1 MINKFTEKGIV
12 QKIIVVLIFL
22 VVFNFVYPYV
32 PAYGADALESVGGVL
47 LEPLINLITSLGEGI
62 IWVIQS
68 MLLGLPA
75 SNIHIQ
81 KEGATAFWAGLA
93 AGAATIVGLILAPVT
108 LGASAVLVAGAIVG
122 VSVGVITSKM
132 LPDDWYFP
140 VYKIS
145 PQEIF
150 ADQVPALH
158 INFINPKTYDEE
170 DQVKSSDSN
179 KLEYTKKEDH
189 SAPVFNSA
197 KVLAPQISKWYTAIR
212 NMVLVGLMVVLL
224 YIGIRIV
231 LSSTAGEKAKYK
243 EHIKDWLV
251 AVILVVFM
259 HYIMAFA
266 LTITEYLTS
275 MLNSNNEMIKF
286 QIQDK
291 DAMKQIFGDEDYS
304 QYKEGDNYNLYVN
317 LMGYARLKQQLN
329 ALDSKGN
336 VIVNWD
342 YIGYAIIYMA
352 LVIYTV
358 MFLVIYLKRVIYMA
372 FLTMIAP
379 LVALTYPIDKISDGK
394 AQAFDM
400 WLKEYSYNLLLQ
412 PFHLLLY
419 TMLIGSVMDLAAN
432 NMLYALVALGFLIPA
447 EQLLRKFFG
456 FEKSAI
462 AGNIVG
468 GMVGGSL
475 AMNALHKLGRIGPPP
490 PPKGIG
496 KGQEKDDNKINFADR
511 EADTK
516 QSNDDLYSD
525 AFGGATGN
533 NNVAEASSNGSG
545 EDGTTVRFNGQQ
557 PTAEESLPS
566 GYAQGENE
574 TVRFN
579 DQQPD
584 SEESLPSGY
593 TQRESGL
600 YVPYNE
606 PIEIESGN
614 EQDKFDADSN
624 YEFKTPRLV
633 TWASNKVENGKD
645 GIEDRLN
652 NTRGRIS
659 DWAAK
664 TPKTRLGR
672 NAKRFVIRGAKGTGA
687 IAQTAAH
694 YTGKALTSVGRK
706 VPRMVAKATVA
717 TAMGTVG
724 VAAGLASGNLNNA
737 FTYGAAAAKIG
748 SNLGDTATTATE
760 NLTKSAMQ
768 SSENV
773 RQTYME
779 NRYSKDELKQK
790 KNEELD
796 RAWRKDKDTINKYK
810 EKFGSDR
817 EENGNRAWE
826 NAMDNAL
833 EYRRKGITDDKAIM
847 AAMKLDGLAD
857 SSKTSKERMALAKA
871 ASTVKSDKEVKAY
884 GERLSELGISD
895 DKIKQV
901 KSNIRKMNKM

>member
-75 SNIHIQ
+75 SNIHIT
-81 KEGATAFWAGLA
+81 KEGLTAVWVGLA
-93 AGAATIVGLILAPVT
+93 AGAAVVVGLILSPLT
-108 LGASAVLVAGAIVG
+108 LGASAVVAAGVVSAVG
-122 VSVGVITSKM
+122 VGLITSKM
-132 LPDDWYFP
+132 LPDDWFFP

-170 DQVKSSDSN
+170 DEVTTSSSD
-179 KLEYTKKEDH
+179 KLEYTKKDEH

-197 KVLAPQISKWYTAIR
+197 KVLAPQIAKWYTAIR

-286 QIQDK
+286 QIQDEE
-291 DAMKQIFGDEDYS
+291 AMKQIFGDEDYS
-304 QYKEGDNYNLYVN
+304 QYKEGDSYNLYVN

-329 ALDSKGN
+329 TLDANGN
-336 VIVNWD
+336 VVVNWD
-342 YIGYAIIYMA
+342 YIGYAIIYMT

-358 MFLVIYLKRVIYMA
+358 MFLIIYLKRVIYMA

-394 AQAFDM
+394 AQAFDA

-447 EQLLRKFFG
+447 EKLLRKFFG

-475 AMNALHKLGRIGPPP
+475 AMNALNKLGKIGPPL
-490 PPKGIG
+490 PPKGSG
-496 KGQEKDDNKINFADR
+496 KGQEQQENKINFADR
-511 EADTK
+511 GADTK
-516 QSNDDLYSD
+516 QSNDELYAD
-525 AFGGATGN
+525 AFGGAAGDDSTVK
-533 NNVAEASSNGSG
+533 VADNDGSAELNSDG
-545 EDGTTVRFNGQQ
+545 REEIPRVQGQAQIPGLEDTQ
-557 PTAEESLPS
+557 ALEESLP
-566 GYAQGENE
+566 
-574 TVRFN
+574 V
-579 DQQPD
+579 
-584 SEESLPSGY
+584 
-593 TQRESGL
+593 
-600 YVPYNE
+600 
-606 PIEIESGN
+606 
-614 EQDKFDADSN
+614 EQEKFDADSN
-624 YEFKTPRLV
+624 YEFNTPRLV
-633 TWASNKVENGKD
+633 NVAKDKIDNLKNGAED
-645 GIEDRLN
+645 GIN
-652 NTRGRIS
+652 GVKGRIS
-659 DWAAK
+659 NWAAK
-664 TPKTRLGR
+664 TPKTRKGR
-672 NAKRFVIRGAKGTGA
+672 NAKRLLIRGAKGAGA
-687 IAQTAAH
+687 LAGTAAH
-694 YTGKALTSVGRK
+694 YTGKALTDMGRK
-706 VPRMVAKATVA
+706 APRMVAKAATA

-748 SNLGDTATTATE
+748 SNVGDTATTVISNAG
-760 NLTKSAMQ
+760 KSAVDGLENQIMQ
-768 SSENV
+768 
-773 RQTYME
+773 R
-779 NRYSKDELKQK
+779 RYSSDQLEAKQ
-790 KNEELD
+790 NEQLD
-796 RAWRKDKDTINKYK
+796 KAWRNDEETIEMYK
-810 EKFGSDR
+810 EKFGTDK
-817 EENGNRAWE
+817 EDNGKRAWE
-826 NAMDNAL
+826 NAMDNAK
-833 EYRRKGITDDKAIM
+833 EYRKMGITDDKAIM
-847 AAMKLDGLAD
+847 AAMKLDGLSD
-857 SSKTSKERMALAKA
+857 DNKTSKERMALAKA

-895 DKIKQV
+895 DKVKQIK
-901 KSNIRKMNKM
+901 KNIRKMNKM

>member
-75 SNIHIQ
+75 SNIHIT
-81 KEGATAFWAGLA
+81 KEGLTAVWAGLA
-93 AGAATIVGLILAPVT
+93 AGAAVVVGLILSPLT
-108 LGASAVLVAGAIVG
+108 LGASAVVAAGVVSAVG
-122 VSVGVITSKM
+122 VGLITSKM
-132 LPDDWYFP
+132 LPDDWFFP

-150 ADQVPALH
+150 ADQIPALH

-170 DQVKSSDSN
+170 DEVTTSSSD
-179 KLEYTKKEDH
+179 KLEYTKKYEH

-197 KVLAPQISKWYTAIR
+197 KVLAPQIAKWYTAIR

-286 QIQDK
+286 QIQDE

-304 QYKEGDNYNLYVN
+304 QYKEGDSYNLYVN

-329 ALDSKGN
+329 TLDANGN
-336 VIVNWD
+336 VVVNWD
-342 YIGYAIIYMA
+342 YIGYAIIYMT

-358 MFLVIYLKRVIYMA
+358 LFLVIYLKRVIYMA

-394 AQAFDM
+394 AQAFDA
-400 WLKEYSYNLLLQ
+400 WLKEYAYNLLLQ

-447 EQLLRKFFG
+447 EKLLRKFFG
-456 FEKSAI
+456 FNKSEV

-475 AMNALHKLGRIGPPP
+475 AMNALNKLGKIGPPP
-490 PPKGIG
+490 PPKGLG
-496 KGQEKDDNKINFADR
+496 KGQEQQESKINFADR
-511 EADTK
+511 GADTK
-516 QSNDDLYSD
+516 QSNDELYAD
-525 AFGGATGN
+525 AFGGAAGDDSTVKVADNDGSAELNSDGREEIPRVQGQAQIPGLEDTQSLDGSIPDENKQNGAGETN
-533 NNVAEASSNGSG
+533 NEPRLANQNSSN
-545 EDGTTVRFNGQQ
+545 EEVALKNN
-557 PTAEESLPS
+557 AE
-566 GYAQGENE
+566 
-574 TVRFN
+574 
-579 DQQPD
+579 
-584 SEESLPSGY
+584 
-593 TQRESGL
+593 RE
-600 YVPYNE
+600 
-606 PIEIESGN
+606 
-614 EQDKFDADSN
+614 
-624 YEFKTPRLV
+624 
-633 TWASNKVENGKD
+633 
-645 GIEDRLN
+645 N
-652 NTRGRIS
+652 NTIKLKKPTRWQRFKNSTGGKRTI
-659 DWAAK
+659 AGMK
-664 TPKTRLGR
+664 TAGHYLG
-672 NAKRFVIRGAKGTGA
+672 NIGEKM
-687 IAQTAAH
+687 
-694 YTGKALTSVGRK
+694 
-706 VPRMVAKATVA
+706 PRMVAKAATA

-724 VAAGLASGNLNNA
+724 VAAGLASGDLSKA
-737 FTYGAAAAKIG
+737 VTYGAAAAKIG
-748 SNLGDTATTATE
+748 SNLGDTATTAAE
-760 NLTKSAMQ
+760 NLTKSAM
-768 SSENV
+768 EAPGNI
-773 RQTYME
+773 RQRYME
-779 NRYSKDELKQK
+779 NRYDKDELEQKQ
-790 KNEELD
+790 NELLD
-796 RAWRKDKDTINKYK
+796 KTWRQDKETIEMYK
-810 EKFGSDR
+810 EKFGTDR
-817 EENGNRAWE
+817 EDNGKRAWE
-826 NAMDNAL
+826 NAMDNAK
-833 EYRRKGITDDKAIM
+833 EYRKMGITDDKAIM
-847 AAMKLDGLAD
+847 AAMKLDGLSD
-857 SSKTSKERMALAKA
+857 DNKTSKERMALAKA

-895 DKIKQV
+895 DKVKQV
-901 KSNIRKMNKM
+901 KKNIRKMNKM

>member
-75 SNIHIQ
+75 SNIHIT
-81 KEGATAFWAGLA
+81 KEGLTAVWVGLA
-93 AGAATIVGLILAPVT
+93 AGAAVVVGLILSPFT
-108 LGASAVLVAGAIVG
+108 LGASAVAAAGVAATVG
-122 VSVGVITSKM
+122 VGLITSKM
-132 LPDDWYFP
+132 LPDDWFFP

-150 ADQVPALH
+150 ADQIPALH

-170 DQVKSSDSN
+170 DEVTTSSSD
-179 KLEYTKKEDH
+179 KLEYTKKDEH

-197 KVLAPQISKWYTAIR
+197 KVLAPQIAKWYTAIR

-286 QIQDK
+286 QIQDE

-304 QYKEGDNYNLYVN
+304 QYKEGDSYNLYVN

-329 ALDSKGN
+329 TLDANGN
-336 VIVNWD
+336 VVVNWD
-342 YIGYAIIYMA
+342 YIGYAIIYMT

-358 MFLVIYLKRVIYMA
+358 MFLIIYLKRVIYMA

-394 AQAFDM
+394 AQAFDA
-400 WLKEYSYNLLLQ
+400 WLKEYAYNLLLQ

-447 EQLLRKFFG
+447 EKLLRKFFG

-475 AMNALHKLGRIGPPP
+475 AMNALNKLGKIGPPP
-490 PPKGIG
+490 PPKGPG
-496 KGQEKDDNKINFADR
+496 KGQEQQEKKINFADR
-511 EADTK
+511 GADTN
-516 QSNDDLYSD
+516 QSADELYAD
-525 AFGGATGN
+525 AFGGSAEDDSTVNLADNKASAELN
-533 NNVAEASSNGSG
+533 NNGREEIPRMQGQAQIPGLEDTQPLDGSIPDENNQNGAGETNNEPRLANQNSSN
-545 EDGTTVRFNGQQ
+545 EEVALKNN
-557 PTAEESLPS
+557 AE
-566 GYAQGENE
+566 
-574 TVRFN
+574 
-579 DQQPD
+579 
-584 SEESLPSGY
+584 
-593 TQRESGL
+593 RE
-600 YVPYNE
+600 
-606 PIEIESGN
+606 
-614 EQDKFDADSN
+614 
-624 YEFKTPRLV
+624 
-633 TWASNKVENGKD
+633 
-645 GIEDRLN
+645 N
-652 NTRGRIS
+652 NTIKLKKPTRWQRFKNSTGGKRTI
-659 DWAAK
+659 AGMK
-664 TPKTRLGR
+664 TAG
-672 NAKRFVIRGAKGTGA
+672 
-687 IAQTAAH
+687 H
-694 YTGKALTSVGRK
+694 YVGNVGKK
-706 VPRMVAKATVA
+706 MPRMVAKAAMA
-717 TAMGTVG
+717 TAVGTVG
-724 VAAGLASGNLNNA
+724 VAAGLASGDLSKA
-737 FTYGAAAAKIG
+737 VTYGAAAAKIG
-748 SNLGDTATTATE
+748 SNLGDTATTAAE
-760 NLTKSAMQ
+760 NLAKSAMQ
-768 SSENV
+768 GPNNI
-773 RQTYME
+773 RQRYME
-779 NRYSKDELKQK
+779 NRYDKDELERK
-790 KNEELD
+790 KNELSD
-796 RAWRKDKDTINKYK
+796 NAWRNDKETIGMYK
-810 EKFGSDR
+810 EKFGTKTED
-817 EENGNRAWE
+817 NGKRAWE
-826 NAMDNAL
+826 NAMDNAK
-833 EYRRKGITDDKAIM
+833 EYRKMGITDDKAIM
-847 AAMKLDGLAD
+847 AAMKLDGLSD
-857 SSKTSKERMALAKA
+857 DNKTSKERIALAKA
-871 ASTVKSDKEVKAY
+871 ASTVKSNKEVKAY

-895 DKIKQV
+895 DKVKQV
-901 KSNIRKMNKM
+901 TRNIRKMNKM

>member
-68 MLLGLPA
+68 MLLGLPV
-75 SNIHIQ
+75 SNIHIT
-81 KEGATAFWAGLA
+81 KEGFTAVLAGLA
-93 AGAATIVGLILAPVT
+93 VGSAVILGLVLSPFTFGLSDLAVAGVVSAVGVGL
-108 LGASAVLVAGAIVG
+108 
-122 VSVGVITSKM
+122 ITSKM
-132 LPDDWYFP
+132 LPDDWFFP

-150 ADQVPALH
+150 ADQIPALH

-170 DQVKSSDSN
+170 DEVTTSSSD
-179 KLEYTKKEDH
+179 KLEYTKKYEH

-197 KVLAPQISKWYTAIR
+197 KVLAPQIAKWYTAIR

-286 QIQDK
+286 QIQDE

-304 QYKEGDNYNLYVN
+304 QYKEGDSYNLYVN

-329 ALDSKGN
+329 TLDANGN
-336 VIVNWD
+336 VVVNWD
-342 YIGYAIIYMA
+342 YIGYAIIYMT

-358 MFLVIYLKRVIYMA
+358 LFLVIYLKRVIYMA

-394 AQAFDM
+394 AQAFDA
-400 WLKEYSYNLLLQ
+400 WLKEYAYNLLLQ

-447 EQLLRKFFG
+447 EKLLRKFFG
-456 FEKSAI
+456 FNKSEV

-475 AMNALHKLGRIGPPP
+475 AMNALNKLGKIGPPP
-490 PPKGIG
+490 PPKGLG
-496 KGQEKDDNKINFADR
+496 KGQEQQESKINFADR
-511 EADTK
+511 GADTK
-516 QSNDDLYSD
+516 QSNDELYAD
-525 AFGGATGN
+525 AFGGAAGDDSTVKVADNDGSAELNSDGREEIPRVQGQAQIPGLEDTQSLDGSIPDENKQNGAGETN
-533 NNVAEASSNGSG
+533 NEPRLANQNSSN
-545 EDGTTVRFNGQQ
+545 EEVALKNN
-557 PTAEESLPS
+557 AE
-566 GYAQGENE
+566 
-574 TVRFN
+574 
-579 DQQPD
+579 
-584 SEESLPSGY
+584 
-593 TQRESGL
+593 RE
-600 YVPYNE
+600 
-606 PIEIESGN
+606 
-614 EQDKFDADSN
+614 
-624 YEFKTPRLV
+624 
-633 TWASNKVENGKD
+633 
-645 GIEDRLN
+645 N
-652 NTRGRIS
+652 NTIKLKKPTRWQRFKNSTGGKRTI
-659 DWAAK
+659 AGMK
-664 TPKTRLGR
+664 TAGHYLG
-672 NAKRFVIRGAKGTGA
+672 NIGEKM
-687 IAQTAAH
+687 
-694 YTGKALTSVGRK
+694 
-706 VPRMVAKATVA
+706 PRMVAKAATA

-724 VAAGLASGNLNNA
+724 VAAGLASGDLSKA
-737 FTYGAAAAKIG
+737 VTYGAAAAKIG
-748 SNLGDTATTATE
+748 SNLGDTATTAAE
-760 NLTKSAMQ
+760 NLTKSAM
-768 SSENV
+768 EAPGNI
-773 RQTYME
+773 RQRYME
-779 NRYSKDELKQK
+779 NRYDKDELEQKQ
-790 KNEELD
+790 NELLD
-796 RAWRKDKDTINKYK
+796 KTWRQDKETIEMYK
-810 EKFGSDR
+810 EKFGTDK
-817 EENGNRAWE
+817 EENGKRAWE
-826 NAMDNAL
+826 NAMDNAK
-833 EYRRKGITDDKAIM
+833 EYRKMGITDDKAIM
-847 AAMKLDGLAD
+847 AAMKLDGLSD
-857 SSKTSKERMALAKA
+857 DNKTSKERMALAKA

-895 DKIKQV
+895 DKVKQV
-901 KSNIRKMNKM
+901 KKNIRKMNKM

>member
-75 SNIHIQ
+75 SNIHIT
-81 KEGATAFWAGLA
+81 KEGLTAVWVGLA
-93 AGAATIVGLILAPVT
+93 AGAAVVVGLILSPLT
-108 LGASAVLVAGAIVG
+108 LGASAVVAAGVVSAVG
-122 VSVGVITSKM
+122 VGLITSKM
-132 LPDDWYFP
+132 LPDDWFFP

-170 DQVKSSDSN
+170 DEVTTSSSD
-179 KLEYTKKEDH
+179 KLEYTKKDEH

-197 KVLAPQISKWYTAIR
+197 KVLAPQIAKWYTAIR

-286 QIQDK
+286 QIQDEE
-291 DAMKQIFGDEDYS
+291 AMKQIFGDEDYS
-304 QYKEGDNYNLYVN
+304 QYKEGDSYNLYVN

-329 ALDSKGN
+329 TLDANGN
-336 VIVNWD
+336 VVVNWD
-342 YIGYAIIYMA
+342 YIGYAIIYMT

-358 MFLVIYLKRVIYMA
+358 MFLIIYLKRVIYMA

-394 AQAFDM
+394 AQAFDA

-447 EQLLRKFFG
+447 EKLLRKFFG

-475 AMNALHKLGRIGPPP
+475 AMNALNKLGKIGPPP
-490 PPKGIG
+490 PPKGPG
-496 KGQEKDDNKINFADR
+496 KGQEQQEKKINFADR
-511 EADTK
+511 GADTK
-516 QSNDDLYSD
+516 QSNDELYAD
-525 AFGGATGN
+525 AFGGAAGDDSTVK
-533 NNVAEASSNGSG
+533 VADNNGSAELNSDG
-545 EDGTTVRFNGQQ
+545 REEIPRVQGQAQIPGLEDTQ
-557 PTAEESLPS
+557 ALEESLP
-566 GYAQGENE
+566 
-574 TVRFN
+574 V
-579 DQQPD
+579 
-584 SEESLPSGY
+584 
-593 TQRESGL
+593 
-600 YVPYNE
+600 
-606 PIEIESGN
+606 
-614 EQDKFDADSN
+614 EQEKFDADSN
-624 YEFKTPRLV
+624 YEFNTPRLV
-633 TWASNKVENGKD
+633 NVAKDKIDNLKNGAED
-645 GIEDRLN
+645 GIN
-652 NTRGRIS
+652 GVKGRIS
-659 DWAAK
+659 NWAAK
-664 TPKTRLGR
+664 TPKTRKGR
-672 NAKRFVIRGAKGTGA
+672 NAKRLLIRGAKGAGA
-687 IAQTAAH
+687 LAGTAAH
-694 YTGKALTSVGRK
+694 YTGKALTDMGRK
-706 VPRMVAKATVA
+706 APRMVAKAATA

-748 SNLGDTATTATE
+748 SNVGDTATTVISNAG
-760 NLTKSAMQ
+760 KSAVDGLENQIMQ
-768 SSENV
+768 
-773 RQTYME
+773 R
-779 NRYSKDELKQK
+779 RYSSDQLEAKQ
-790 KNEELD
+790 NEQLD
-796 RAWRKDKDTINKYK
+796 KAWRNDEETIEMYK
-810 EKFGSDR
+810 EKFGTDK
-817 EENGNRAWE
+817 EDNGKRAWE
-826 NAMDNAL
+826 NAMDNAK
-833 EYRRKGITDDKAIM
+833 EYRKMGITDDKAIM
-847 AAMKLDGLAD
+847 AAMKLDGLSD
-857 SSKTSKERMALAKA
+857 DNKTSKERMALAKA

-895 DKIKQV
+895 DKVKQIK
-901 KSNIRKMNKM
+901 KNIRKMNKM

>member
-47 LEPLINLITSLGEGI
+47 LEPLINLITTLGEGV

-75 SNIHIQ
+75 SNIHIT
-81 KEGATAFWAGLA
+81 KDGLTAVWAGLA
-93 AGAATIVGLILAPVT
+93 AGAAVVVGLILSPLT
-108 LGASAVLVAGAIVG
+108 LGASAVVAAGVVSAVG
-122 VSVGVITSKM
+122 VGLITSKM
-132 LPDDWYFP
+132 LPDDWFFP

-170 DQVKSSDSN
+170 DEVTTSSSD
-179 KLEYTKKEDH
+179 KLEYTKKDEH

-197 KVLAPQISKWYTAIR
+197 KVLAPQIAKWYTAIR

-286 QIQDK
+286 QIQDEE
-291 DAMKQIFGDEDYS
+291 AMKQIFGDEDYS
-304 QYKEGDNYNLYVN
+304 QYKEGDSYNLYVN

-329 ALDSKGN
+329 TLDANGN
-336 VIVNWD
+336 VVVNWD
-342 YIGYAIIYMA
+342 YIGYAIIYMT

-358 MFLVIYLKRVIYMA
+358 MFLIIYLKRVIYMA

-394 AQAFDM
+394 AQAFDA

-447 EQLLRKFFG
+447 EKLLRKFFG

-475 AMNALHKLGRIGPPP
+475 AMNALNKLGKIGPPP
-490 PPKGIG
+490 PPKGPG
-496 KGQEKDDNKINFADR
+496 KGQEQQEKKINFADR
-511 EADTK
+511 GADTN
-516 QSNDDLYSD
+516 QSADELYAD
-525 AFGGATGN
+525 AFGGAAGDDSTVK
-533 NNVAEASSNGSG
+533 VADNNGSAELNSDG
-545 EDGTTVRFNGQQ
+545 REEIPRVQGQAQIPGLEDTQ
-557 PTAEESLPS
+557 ALEESLP
-566 GYAQGENE
+566 
-574 TVRFN
+574 V
-579 DQQPD
+579 
-584 SEESLPSGY
+584 
-593 TQRESGL
+593 
-600 YVPYNE
+600 
-606 PIEIESGN
+606 
-614 EQDKFDADSN
+614 EQEKFDADSN
-624 YEFKTPRLV
+624 YEFNTPRLV
-633 TWASNKVENGKD
+633 NVAKDKIDNLKNGAED
-645 GIEDRLN
+645 GIN
-652 NTRGRIS
+652 GVKGRIS
-659 DWAAK
+659 NWAAK
-664 TPKTRLGR
+664 TPKTRKGR
-672 NAKRFVIRGAKGTGA
+672 NAKRLLIRGAKGAGA
-687 IAQTAAH
+687 LAGTAAH
-694 YTGKALTSVGRK
+694 YTGKALTDMGRK
-706 VPRMVAKATVA
+706 APRMVAKAATA

-724 VAAGLASGNLNNA
+724 IAAGLASGNLNNA

-748 SNLGDTATTATE
+748 SNVGDTATTVISNAG
-760 NLTKSAMQ
+760 KSAVDGLENQIMQ
-768 SSENV
+768 
-773 RQTYME
+773 R
-779 NRYSKDELKQK
+779 RYSSDQLEAKQ
-790 KNEELD
+790 NEQLD
-796 RAWRKDKDTINKYK
+796 KAWRNDEETIEMYK
-810 EKFGSDR
+810 EKFGTDK
-817 EENGNRAWE
+817 EDNGKRAWE
-826 NAMDNAL
+826 NAMDNAK
-833 EYRRKGITDDKAIM
+833 EYRKMGITDDKAIM
-847 AAMKLDGLAD
+847 AAMKLDGLSD
-857 SSKTSKERMALAKA
+857 DNKTSKERMALAKA

-895 DKIKQV
+895 DKVKQIK
-901 KSNIRKMNKM
+901 KNIRKMNKM

>member
-68 MLLGLPA
+68 MLLGLPV
-75 SNIHIQ
+75 SNIHIT
-81 KEGATAFWAGLA
+81 KEGWTAVKAGLA
-93 AGAATIVGLILAPVT
+93 VGAAVILGLVLSPFT
-108 LGASAVLVAGAIVG
+108 LGASTVVAAGVAAAVG
-122 VSVGVITSKM
+122 VGLITSKM
-132 LPDDWYFP
+132 LPDDWFFP

-150 ADQVPALH
+150 ADQIPALH

-170 DQVKSSDSN
+170 DGVTTSSSD
-179 KLEYTKKEDH
+179 KLEYTKKDEH

-286 QIQDK
+286 QIQDEE
-291 DAMKQIFGDEDYS
+291 AMKQIFGDEDYS
-304 QYKEGDNYNLYVN
+304 QYKEGDSYNLYVN

-329 ALDSKGN
+329 ALDANGN
-336 VIVNWD
+336 VVVNWD
-342 YIGYAIIYMA
+342 YIGYAIIYMT

-358 MFLVIYLKRVIYMA
+358 MFLIIYLKRVIYMA

-394 AQAFDM
+394 AQAFDA
-400 WLKEYSYNLLLQ
+400 WLKEYAYNLLLQ

-447 EQLLRKFFG
+447 EKLLRKFFG

-475 AMNALHKLGRIGPPP
+475 AMNALNKLGKIGPPP
-490 PPKGIG
+490 PPKGPG
-496 KGQEKDDNKINFADR
+496 KDQEQQEKKINFADR
-511 EADTK
+511 GADTN
-516 QSNDDLYSD
+516 QSADELYAD
-525 AFGGATGN
+525 AFGGTAGDDSTVK
-533 NNVAEASSNGSG
+533 VADNNGSAELNSDG
-545 EDGTTVRFNGQQ
+545 REEIPRVQGQAQIPGLEDTQ
-557 PTAEESLPS
+557 ALEESLP
-566 GYAQGENE
+566 
-574 TVRFN
+574 V
-579 DQQPD
+579 
-584 SEESLPSGY
+584 
-593 TQRESGL
+593 
-600 YVPYNE
+600 
-606 PIEIESGN
+606 
-614 EQDKFDADSN
+614 EQEKFDADSN
-624 YEFKTPRLV
+624 YEFNTPRLV
-633 TWASNKVENGKD
+633 NVAKDKIDNLKNGAED
-645 GIEDRLN
+645 GIN
-652 NTRGRIS
+652 GVKGRIS
-659 DWAAK
+659 NWAAK
-664 TPKTRLGR
+664 TPKTRKGR
-672 NAKRFVIRGAKGTGA
+672 NAKRLLIRGAKGAGA
-687 IAQTAAH
+687 LAGTAAH
-694 YTGKALTSVGRK
+694 YTGKALTDMGRK
-706 VPRMVAKATVA
+706 APRMVAKAATA

-748 SNLGDTATTATE
+748 SNVGDTATTVISNAG
-760 NLTKSAMQ
+760 KSAVDGLENQIMQ
-768 SSENV
+768 
-773 RQTYME
+773 R
-779 NRYSKDELKQK
+779 RYSSDQLEAKQ
-790 KNEELD
+790 NEQLD
-796 RAWRKDKDTINKYK
+796 KAWRNDEETIEMYK
-810 EKFGSDR
+810 EKFGTDK
-817 EENGNRAWE
+817 EDNGKRAWE
-826 NAMDNAL
+826 NAMDNAK
-833 EYRRKGITDDKAIM
+833 EYRKMGITDDKAIM
-847 AAMKLDGLAD
+847 AAMKLDGLSD
-857 SSKTSKERMALAKA
+857 DNKTSKERMALAKA

-895 DKIKQV
+895 DKVKQIK
-901 KSNIRKMNKM
+901 KNIRKMNKM

>member
-81 KEGATAFWAGLA
+81 KQGATPWIIGGIAVLGAVLLGGGPLLA
-93 AGAATIVGLILAPVT
+93 AAAFVVVGK
-108 LGASAVLVAGAIVG
+108 
-122 VSVGVITSKM
+122 ITADS
-132 LPDDWYFP
+132 LPDDWFFP

-170 DQVKSSDSN
+170 DEVTTSSSD
-179 KLEYTKKEDH
+179 KLEYTKKEEH

-197 KVLAPQISKWYTAIR
+197 KVLAPQIAKWYTAIR

-275 MLNSNNEMIKF
+275 MLNSNNEKIVF
-286 QIQDK
+286 QITDK
-291 DAMKQIFGDEDYS
+291 DTMEQIFKDEDYS
-304 QYKEGDNYNLYVN
+304 QYQNDDGSYNLSVN
-317 LMGYARLKQQLN
+317 LMGYARIKQQLQTRDDNGN
-329 ALDSKGN
+329 A
-336 VIVNWD
+336 VVNWD
-342 YIGYAIIYMA
+342 YIGYAIIYMT

-394 AQAFDM
+394 AQAFDA
-400 WLKEYSYNLLLQ
+400 WLKEYAYNLLLQ

-447 EQLLRKFFG
+447 EKLLRKFFG
-456 FEKSAI
+456 FNKSEV

-475 AMNALHKLGRIGPPP
+475 AMNALNKLGKIGPPL
-490 PPKGIG
+490 PPKGSG
-496 KGQEKDDNKINFADR
+496 KGQEQQENKINFADR
-511 EADTK
+511 GADTK
-516 QSNDDLYSD
+516 QSNDELYAD
-525 AFGGATGN
+525 AFGGTAGDDSTVKLADNKASAELN
-533 NNVAEASSNGSG
+533 NNGREEIPIVQGQAQIPGLEDTQSLDGSIPDENKQNGAGETNNEPRLANQNSSN
-545 EDGTTVRFNGQQ
+545 EEVALKNN
-557 PTAEESLPS
+557 AE
-566 GYAQGENE
+566 
-574 TVRFN
+574 
-579 DQQPD
+579 
-584 SEESLPSGY
+584 
-593 TQRESGL
+593 RE
-600 YVPYNE
+600 
-606 PIEIESGN
+606 
-614 EQDKFDADSN
+614 
-624 YEFKTPRLV
+624 
-633 TWASNKVENGKD
+633 
-645 GIEDRLN
+645 N
-652 NTRGRIS
+652 NTIKLKKPTRWQRFKNSTGGKRTI
-659 DWAAK
+659 AGMK
-664 TPKTRLGR
+664 TAGHYLG
-672 NAKRFVIRGAKGTGA
+672 NIGEKM
-687 IAQTAAH
+687 
-694 YTGKALTSVGRK
+694 
-706 VPRMVAKATVA
+706 PRMVAKAATA

-724 VAAGLASGNLNNA
+724 VAAGLASGDLSKA
-737 FTYGAAAAKIG
+737 VTYGAAAAKIG
-748 SNLGDTATTATE
+748 SNLGDTATTAAE
-760 NLTKSAMQ
+760 NLTKSAM
-768 SSENV
+768 EAPGNI
-773 RQTYME
+773 RQRYME
-779 NRYSKDELKQK
+779 NRYDKDELEQKQ
-790 KNEELD
+790 NELLD
-796 RAWRKDKDTINKYK
+796 KTWRQDKETIEMYK
-810 EKFGSDR
+810 EKFGTDK
-817 EENGNRAWE
+817 EENGKRAWE
-826 NAMDNAL
+826 NAMDNAK
-833 EYRRKGITDDKAIM
+833 EYRKMGITDDKAIM
-847 AAMKLDGLAD
+847 AAMKLDGLSD
-857 SSKTSKERMALAKA
+857 DNKTSKERMALAKA

-895 DKIKQV
+895 DKVKQV
-901 KSNIRKMNKM
+901 KKNIRKMNKM

>member
-81 KEGATAFWAGLA
+81 KQGATPWIIGGIAVLGAVLLGGGPLLA
-93 AGAATIVGLILAPVT
+93 AAAFVVVGK
-108 LGASAVLVAGAIVG
+108 
-122 VSVGVITSKM
+122 ITADS
-132 LPDDWYFP
+132 LPDDWFFP

-170 DQVKSSDSN
+170 DEVTTSSSD
-179 KLEYTKKEDH
+179 KLEYTKKEEH

-197 KVLAPQISKWYTAIR
+197 KVLAPQIAKWYTAIR

-275 MLNSNNEMIKF
+275 MLNSNNEKIVF
-286 QIQDK
+286 QITDK
-291 DAMKQIFGDEDYS
+291 DTMEQIFKDEDYS
-304 QYKEGDNYNLYVN
+304 QYQNDDGSYNLSVN
-317 LMGYARLKQQLN
+317 LMGYARIKQQLQTRDDNGN
-329 ALDSKGN
+329 A
-336 VIVNWD
+336 VVNWD
-342 YIGYAIIYMA
+342 YIGYAIIYMT

-394 AQAFDM
+394 AQAFDA
-400 WLKEYSYNLLLQ
+400 WLKEYAYNLLLQ

-447 EQLLRKFFG
+447 EKLLRKFFG
-456 FEKSAI
+456 FNKSEV

-475 AMNALHKLGRIGPPP
+475 AMNALNKLGKIGPPL
-490 PPKGIG
+490 PPKGSG
-496 KGQEKDDNKINFADR
+496 KGQEQQENKINFADR
-511 EADTK
+511 GADTK
-516 QSNDDLYSD
+516 QSNDELYAD
-525 AFGGATGN
+525 AFGGTAGDDSTVKLADNKASSELN
-533 NNVAEASSNGSG
+533 NNGREEIPIVQGQAQIPGLEDTQSLDGSIPDENKQNGAGETNNEPRLANQNSSN
-545 EDGTTVRFNGQQ
+545 EEVALKNN
-557 PTAEESLPS
+557 AE
-566 GYAQGENE
+566 
-574 TVRFN
+574 
-579 DQQPD
+579 
-584 SEESLPSGY
+584 
-593 TQRESGL
+593 RE
-600 YVPYNE
+600 
-606 PIEIESGN
+606 
-614 EQDKFDADSN
+614 
-624 YEFKTPRLV
+624 
-633 TWASNKVENGKD
+633 
-645 GIEDRLN
+645 N
-652 NTRGRIS
+652 NTIKLKKPTRWQRFKNSTGGKRTI
-659 DWAAK
+659 AGMK
-664 TPKTRLGR
+664 TAGHYLG
-672 NAKRFVIRGAKGTGA
+672 NIGEKM
-687 IAQTAAH
+687 
-694 YTGKALTSVGRK
+694 
-706 VPRMVAKATVA
+706 PRMVAKAATA

-724 VAAGLASGNLNNA
+724 VAAGLASGDLSKA
-737 FTYGAAAAKIG
+737 VTYGAAAAKIG
-748 SNLGDTATTATE
+748 SNLGDTATTAAE
-760 NLTKSAMQ
+760 NLTKSAM
-768 SSENV
+768 EAPGNI
-773 RQTYME
+773 RQRYME
-779 NRYSKDELKQK
+779 NRYDKDELEQKQ
-790 KNEELD
+790 NELLD
-796 RAWRKDKDTINKYK
+796 KTWRQDKETIEMYK
-810 EKFGSDR
+810 EKFGTDK
-817 EENGNRAWE
+817 EENGKRAWE
-826 NAMDNAL
+826 NAMDNAK
-833 EYRRKGITDDKAIM
+833 EYRKMGITDDKAIM
-847 AAMKLDGLAD
+847 AAMKLDGLSD
-857 SSKTSKERMALAKA
+857 DNKTSKERMALAKA

-895 DKIKQV
+895 DKVKQV
-901 KSNIRKMNKM
+901 KKNIRKMNKM

>member
-81 KEGATAFWAGLA
+81 KEGTTAIWAGLA
-93 AGAATIVGLILAPVT
+93 AGAAVIVGLVLSPFT
-108 LGASAVLVAGAIVG
+108 LGASAVAAAGVATAVG
-122 VSVGVITSKM
+122 VGLITSKM

-170 DQVKSSDSN
+170 DEVTTSNSD
-179 KLEYTKKEDH
+179 KLEYTKKEEH

-212 NMVLVGLMVVLL
+212 NIVLVGLMVVLL

-275 MLNSNNEMIKF
+275 MLNSNNQMIKF
-286 QIQDK
+286 QIQDE

-304 QYKEGDNYNLYVN
+304 QYKEGDSYNLYVN

-329 ALDSKGN
+329 TLDANGN
-336 VIVNWD
+336 VVVNWD
-342 YIGYAIIYMA
+342 YIGYAIIYMT

-358 MFLVIYLKRVIYMA
+358 LFLVIYLKRVIYMA

-379 LVALTYPIDKISDGK
+379 LVALTYPLDKISDGK
-394 AQAFDM
+394 AQAFDA
-400 WLKEYSYNLLLQ
+400 WLKEYAYNLLLQ

-456 FEKSAI
+456 FNKSEV

-475 AMNALHKLGRIGPPP
+475 AMGALQKLGKFGPPP
-490 PPKGIG
+490 PPKGPG
-496 KGQEKDDNKINFADR
+496 KGQEQQENKINFADR
-511 EADTK
+511 GADTK
-516 QSNDDLYSD
+516 QSNDELYAD
-525 AFGGATGN
+525 AFGGADGDDSTVKVAN
-533 NNVAEASSNGSG
+533 NDGSTELNSDGREENG
-545 EDGTTVRFNGQQ
+545 TVRLNEQQ
-557 PTAEESLPS
+557 P
-566 GYAQGENE
+566 
-574 TVRFN
+574 R
-579 DQQPD
+579 
-584 SEESLPSGY
+584 SEELVPSGY
-593 TQRESGL
+593 TQTAGGL
-600 YVPYNE
+600 YVPNSETLKIERSNE
-606 PIEIESGN
+606 PESASQNLSNEEIALKNVPEKENSTIKLEEPSRWQRFKNSTGG
-614 EQDKFDADSN
+614 KRIIAG
-624 YEFKTPRLV
+624 FKTAEHYV
-633 TWASNKVENGKD
+633 GNVGK
-645 GIEDRLN
+645 
-652 NTRGRIS
+652 
-659 DWAAK
+659 K
-664 TPKTRLGR
+664 M
-672 NAKRFVIRGAKGTGA
+672 
-687 IAQTAAH
+687 
-694 YTGKALTSVGRK
+694 
-706 VPRMVAKATVA
+706 PRMVAKATTA
-717 TAMGTVG
+717 TALGTVG
-724 VAAGLASGNLNNA
+724 VAAGLASGDLSKTV
-737 FTYGAAAAKIG
+737 TYGAAAAKIG
-748 SNLGDTATTATE
+748 SNVGDTATTAAE

-768 SSENV
+768 GPGNI
-773 RQTYME
+773 RQRYME
-779 NRYSKDELKQK
+779 NRYDKDELEQKQ
-790 KNEELD
+790 NELLD
-796 RAWRKDKDTINKYK
+796 KAWRKDKETIEMYK
-810 EKFGSDR
+810 EKFGTDR
-817 EENGNRAWE
+817 EDNGKRAWE
-826 NAMDNAL
+826 NAMDNAK
-833 EYRRKGITDDKAIM
+833 EYRKMGITDDKAIM
-847 AAMKLDGLAD
+847 AAMKLDGLSD
-857 SSKTSKERMALAKA
+857 DNKTSKERMALAKA

-895 DKIKQV
+895 AKVKQV

>member
-81 KEGATAFWAGLA
+81 KQGATPWIIGGIAVLGAVLLGGGPLLA
-93 AGAATIVGLILAPVT
+93 AAAFVVVGK
-108 LGASAVLVAGAIVG
+108 
-122 VSVGVITSKM
+122 ITADS
-132 LPDDWYFP
+132 LPDDWFFP

-170 DQVKSSDSN
+170 DEVTTSSSD
-179 KLEYTKKEDH
+179 KLEYTKKEEH

-197 KVLAPQISKWYTAIR
+197 KVLAPQIAKWYTAIR

-275 MLNSNNEMIKF
+275 MLNSNNEKIVF
-286 QIQDK
+286 QITDK
-291 DAMKQIFGDEDYS
+291 DTMEQIFKDEDYS
-304 QYKEGDNYNLYVN
+304 QYQNDDGSYNLSVN
-317 LMGYARLKQQLN
+317 LMGYARIKQQLQTRDDNGN
-329 ALDSKGN
+329 A
-336 VIVNWD
+336 VVNWD
-342 YIGYAIIYMA
+342 YIGYAIIYMT

-394 AQAFDM
+394 AQAFDA
-400 WLKEYSYNLLLQ
+400 WLKEYAYNLLLQ

-447 EQLLRKFFG
+447 EKLLRKFFG
-456 FEKSAI
+456 FNKSEV

-475 AMNALHKLGRIGPPP
+475 AMNALNKLGKIGPPL
-490 PPKGIG
+490 PPKGSG
-496 KGQEKDDNKINFADR
+496 KGQEQQENKINFADR
-511 EADTK
+511 GADTK
-516 QSNDDLYSD
+516 QSNDELYAD
-525 AFGGATGN
+525 AFGGTAGDDSTVKLADNKASAELN
-533 NNVAEASSNGSG
+533 NNGREEISIVQGQAQIPGLEDTQSLDGSIPDENKQNGAGETNNEPRLANQNSSN
-545 EDGTTVRFNGQQ
+545 EEVALKNN
-557 PTAEESLPS
+557 AE
-566 GYAQGENE
+566 
-574 TVRFN
+574 
-579 DQQPD
+579 
-584 SEESLPSGY
+584 
-593 TQRESGL
+593 RE
-600 YVPYNE
+600 
-606 PIEIESGN
+606 
-614 EQDKFDADSN
+614 
-624 YEFKTPRLV
+624 
-633 TWASNKVENGKD
+633 
-645 GIEDRLN
+645 N
-652 NTRGRIS
+652 NTIKLKKPTRWQRFKNSTGGKRTI
-659 DWAAK
+659 AGMK
-664 TPKTRLGR
+664 TAGHYLG
-672 NAKRFVIRGAKGTGA
+672 NIGEKM
-687 IAQTAAH
+687 
-694 YTGKALTSVGRK
+694 
-706 VPRMVAKATVA
+706 PRMVAKAATA

-724 VAAGLASGNLNNA
+724 VAAGLASGDLSKA
-737 FTYGAAAAKIG
+737 VTYGAAAAKIG
-748 SNLGDTATTATE
+748 SNLGDTATTAAE
-760 NLTKSAMQ
+760 NLTKSAM
-768 SSENV
+768 EAPGNI
-773 RQTYME
+773 RQRYME
-779 NRYSKDELKQK
+779 NRYDKDELEQKQ
-790 KNEELD
+790 NELLD
-796 RAWRKDKDTINKYK
+796 KTWRQDKETIEMYK
-810 EKFGSDR
+810 EKFGTDK
-817 EENGNRAWE
+817 EENGKRAWE
-826 NAMDNAL
+826 NAMDNAK
-833 EYRRKGITDDKAIM
+833 EYRKMGITDDKAIM
-847 AAMKLDGLAD
+847 AAMKLDGLSD
-857 SSKTSKERMALAKA
+857 DNKTSKERMALAKA

-895 DKIKQV
+895 DKVKQV
-901 KSNIRKMNKM
+901 KKNIRKMNKM

>member
-32 PAYGADALESVGGVL
+32 PAYGADADALESVGGVL
-47 LEPLINLITSLGEGI
+47 LGPLIDLITSLGEGV

-75 SNIHIQ
+75 SNIHIENQ
-81 KEGATAFWAGLA
+81 GGIPWAVGIIAGLTVGLGIILSPLTMGASGVLATSMATA
-93 AGAATIVGLILAPVT
+93 IV
-108 LGASAVLVAGAIVG
+108 
-122 VSVGVITSKM
+122 VGVITSKA

-170 DQVKSSDSN
+170 DGVKTSDSG
-179 KLEYTKKEDH
+179 KLEYTKKDEH

-197 KVLAPQISKWYTAIR
+197 KVLAPQIAKWYTAIR

-286 QIQDK
+286 QIQDEEV
-291 DAMKQIFGDEDYS
+291 MKKIFGDEDYS
-304 QYKEGDNYNLYVN
+304 QYKEGDSYNLYVN
-317 LMGYARLKQQLN
+317 LMGYARIKQQLQTRDDN
-329 ALDSKGN
+329 GN
-336 VIVNWD
+336 VVVNWD
-342 YIGYAIIYMA
+342 YIGYAIIYMT

-358 MFLVIYLKRVIYMA
+358 MFLIIYLKRVIYMA

-394 AQAFDM
+394 AQAFDA
-400 WLKEYSYNLLLQ
+400 WLKEYAYNLLLQ

-419 TMLIGSVMDLAAN
+419 TMLIGSVMDLATN

-456 FEKSAI
+456 FNNSDVAKDI
-462 AGNIVG
+462 FG
-468 GMVGGSL
+468 GIVGGSL
-475 AMNALHKLGRIGPPP
+475 AMNALNKLGKIGPPP
-490 PPKGIG
+490 PPKGPG
-496 KGQEKDDNKINFADR
+496 KGQEQQGGKINFADR
-511 EADTK
+511 GADTK
-516 QSNDDLYSD
+516 QSNDELYAD
-525 AFGGATGN
+525 AFGGATGDDSTVK
-533 NNVAEASSNGSG
+533 VADNDGSAELNSDG
-545 EDGTTVRFNGQQ
+545 REEIPRVQGQAQIPGLEDTQ
-557 PTAEESLPS
+557 ALEESLP
-566 GYAQGENE
+566 
-574 TVRFN
+574 V
-579 DQQPD
+579 
-584 SEESLPSGY
+584 
-593 TQRESGL
+593 
-600 YVPYNE
+600 
-606 PIEIESGN
+606 
-614 EQDKFDADSN
+614 EQEKFDADSN
-624 YEFKTPRLV
+624 YEFNTPRLV
-633 TWASNKVENGKD
+633 NVAKDKIDNLKNGAED
-645 GIEDRLN
+645 GIN
-652 NTRGRIS
+652 GVKGRIS

-664 TPKTRLGR
+664 TPKTRRGR
-672 NAKRFVIRGAKGTGA
+672 NAKRLFIRGAKGAGA
-687 IAQTAAH
+687 LAGTAAH
-694 YTGKALTSVGRK
+694 YTGKALTDMGRK
-706 VPRMVAKATVA
+706 APRMVAKAATA

-748 SNLGDTATTATE
+748 SNVGDTATTVISNAG
-760 NLTKSAMQ
+760 KSAVDGLENQIMQ
-768 SSENV
+768 
-773 RQTYME
+773 R
-779 NRYSKDELKQK
+779 RYSSDQLEAKQ
-790 KNEELD
+790 NEQLD
-796 RAWRKDKDTINKYK
+796 NAWRNDKETIGMYK
-810 EKFGSDR
+810 EKFGTKTED
-817 EENGNRAWE
+817 NGKRAWE
-826 NAMDNAL
+826 NAMDNAK
-833 EYRRKGITDDKAIM
+833 EYRKMGITDDKAIM
-847 AAMKLDGLAD
+847 AAMKLDGLSD
-857 SSKTSKERMALAKA
+857 DNKTSKERIALAKA
-871 ASTVKSDKEVKAY
+871 ASTVKSDQEVKAY

-895 DKIKQV
+895 DKVKQV
-901 KSNIRKMNKM
+901 TRNIRKMNKM

>member
-81 KEGATAFWAGLA
+81 KQGATPWIIGGIAVLGAVLLGGGPLLA
-93 AGAATIVGLILAPVT
+93 AAAFVVVGK
-108 LGASAVLVAGAIVG
+108 
-122 VSVGVITSKM
+122 ITADS
-132 LPDDWYFP
+132 LPDDWFFP

-170 DQVKSSDSN
+170 DEVTTSSTD
-179 KLEYTKKEDH
+179 KLEYTKKEEH

-197 KVLAPQISKWYTAIR
+197 KVLAPQIAKWYTAIR

-275 MLNSNNEMIKF
+275 MLNSNNEKIVF
-286 QIQDK
+286 QITDK
-291 DAMKQIFGDEDYS
+291 DTMEQIFKDEDYS
-304 QYKEGDNYNLYVN
+304 QYQNDDGSYNLSVN
-317 LMGYARLKQQLN
+317 LMGYARIKQQLQTRDDNGN
-329 ALDSKGN
+329 A
-336 VIVNWD
+336 VVNWD
-342 YIGYAIIYMA
+342 YIGYAIIYMT

-358 MFLVIYLKRVIYMA
+358 MFLIIYLKRVIYMA

-394 AQAFDM
+394 AQAFDA

-447 EQLLRKFFG
+447 EKLLRKFFG
-456 FEKSAI
+456 FNKSEV

-475 AMNALHKLGRIGPPP
+475 AMNALNKLGKIGPPL
-490 PPKGIG
+490 PPKGSG
-496 KGQEKDDNKINFADR
+496 KGQEQQENKINFADR
-511 EADTK
+511 GADTK
-516 QSNDDLYSD
+516 QSNDELYAD
-525 AFGGATGN
+525 AFGGAAGDDSTVK
-533 NNVAEASSNGSG
+533 VADNDGSAELNSDG
-545 EDGTTVRFNGQQ
+545 REEIPRVQGQAQIPGLEDTQ
-557 PTAEESLPS
+557 ALKESLP
-566 GYAQGENE
+566 
-574 TVRFN
+574 V
-579 DQQPD
+579 
-584 SEESLPSGY
+584 
-593 TQRESGL
+593 
-600 YVPYNE
+600 
-606 PIEIESGN
+606 
-614 EQDKFDADSN
+614 EQEKFDADSN
-624 YEFKTPRLV
+624 YEFNTPRLV
-633 TWASNKVENGKD
+633 NVAKDKIDNLKNGAEG
-645 GIEDRLN
+645 GIN
-652 NTRGRIS
+652 NVSGRIS

-672 NAKRFVIRGAKGTGA
+672 NAKRLVIRGAKGAGA
-687 IAQTAAH
+687 LAGTAAH
-694 YTGKALTSVGRK
+694 YTGKALTDMGRK
-706 VPRMVAKATVA
+706 APRMVAKAATA

-724 VAAGLASGNLNNA
+724 VAAGLASGDLNNA

-748 SNLGDTATTATE
+748 SNVGDTATTVIS
-760 NLTKSAMQ
+760 NGGKSAVDEIMQ
-768 SSENV
+768 
-773 RQTYME
+773 R
-779 NRYSKDELKQK
+779 RYSSDQLEAKQ
-790 KNEELD
+790 NEQLD
-796 RAWRKDKDTINKYK
+796 KAWRQDKETIEMYK
-810 EKFGSDR
+810 EKFGTDR
-817 EENGNRAWE
+817 EDNGKRAWE
-826 NAMDNAL
+826 NAMDNAK
-833 EYRRKGITDDKAIM
+833 EYRKMGITDDKAIM
-847 AAMKLDGLAD
+847 AAMKLDGLSD
-857 SSKTSKERMALAKA
+857 DNKTSKERMALAKA

-895 DKIKQV
+895 DKVKQV
-901 KSNIRKMNKM
+901 KKNIRKMNKM

>member
-81 KEGATAFWAGLA
+81 KEGLTAFWAGLA
-93 AGAATIVGLILAPVT
+93 AGAAVVVGLVLSPLT
-108 LGASAVLVAGAIVG
+108 LGASAVAAAGVVTAVG
-122 VSVGVITSKM
+122 VGLITSKM

-170 DQVKSSDSN
+170 DEVTTSDSD
-179 KLEYTKKEDH
+179 KLEYTKKDEH

-197 KVLAPQISKWYTAIR
+197 KVLAPQIAKWYTAIR

-243 EHIKDWLV
+243 EHIKDWLI

-286 QIQDK
+286 QIQDEEV
-291 DAMKQIFGDEDYS
+291 MKQIFGDEDYS
-304 QYKEGDNYNLYVN
+304 QYKEGDSYNLYVN

-329 ALDSKGN
+329 ALDDKGN
-336 VIVNWD
+336 VIVNWN
-342 YIGYAIIYMA
+342 YIGYAIIYMT

-379 LVALTYPIDKISDGK
+379 LVALTYPIDKIADGK

-400 WLKEYSYNLLLQ
+400 WLKEYVYNLLLQ

-419 TMLIGSVMDLAAN
+419 TMLVGSVMDMAAN
-432 NMLYALVALGFLIPA
+432 NMLYSLVALGFLIPA
-447 EQLLRKFFG
+447 EKLLRRFFG

-468 GMVGGSL
+468 GIVGGSL
-475 AMNALHKLGRIGPPP
+475 AMSALNKLGKIGPPP

-496 KGQEKDDNKINFADR
+496 KGQGQEQDEGKINFADR
-511 EADTK
+511 GADIR
-516 QSNDDLYSD
+516 QSNDELYAD
-525 AFGGATGN
+525 AFGGAAG
-533 NNVAEASSNGSG
+533 SNDGDG
-545 EDGTTVRFNGQQ
+545 REEIPRVQGQAQIPGLEDTQ
-557 PTAEESLPS
+557 ALEESLP
-566 GYAQGENE
+566 
-574 TVRFN
+574 V
-579 DQQPD
+579 
-584 SEESLPSGY
+584 
-593 TQRESGL
+593 
-600 YVPYNE
+600 
-606 PIEIESGN
+606 
-614 EQDKFDADSN
+614 EQEKFDADSN
-624 YEFKTPRLV
+624 YEFNTPRLV
-633 TWASNKVENGKD
+633 NVAKDKIDNLKNGAEDGSNGVK
-645 GIEDRLN
+645 
-652 NTRGRIS
+652 GRIS

-672 NAKRFVIRGAKGTGA
+672 NAKRLVIRGAKGAGA
-687 IAQTAAH
+687 LGGTAVH
-694 YTGKALTSVGRK
+694 YTGKALTAVGRK
-706 VPRMVAKATVA
+706 APRMVAKAATA

-724 VAAGLASGNLNNA
+724 VAAGLASGDLSNA

-748 SNLGDTATTATE
+748 SNLGDAATTAIGNGGKAAVE
-760 NLTKSAMQ
+760 NFGNQITQRRYNSDQLDA
-768 SSENV
+768 
-773 RQTYME
+773 RQ
-779 NRYSKDELKQK
+779 NA
-790 KNEELD
+790 ELD
-796 RAWRKDKDTINKYK
+796 KAWRKDKDTINKYK
-810 EKFGSDR
+810 EKFGTNR
-817 EENGNRAWE
+817 ENNGKAAWE
-826 NAMDNAL
+826 NAMNNAK
-833 EYRRKGITDDKAIM
+833 EYRKMGITDDDAIM

-857 SSKTSKERMALAKA
+857 NNKTSKERMALAKA

-884 GERLSELGISD
+884 GERLSELGVSD
-895 DKIKQV
+895 AKVKQV

>member
-81 KEGATAFWAGLA
+81 KQGATPWIIGGIAVLGAVLLGGGPLLA
-93 AGAATIVGLILAPVT
+93 AAAFVVVGK
-108 LGASAVLVAGAIVG
+108 
-122 VSVGVITSKM
+122 ITADS
-132 LPDDWYFP
+132 LPDDWFFP

-170 DQVKSSDSN
+170 DEVTTSSSD
-179 KLEYTKKEDH
+179 KLEYTKKEEH
-189 SAPVFNSA
+189 SSPVFNSA
-197 KVLAPQISKWYTAIR
+197 KVLAPQIAKWYTAIR

-275 MLNSNNEMIKF
+275 MLNSNNEKIVF
-286 QIQDK
+286 QITDK
-291 DAMKQIFGDEDYS
+291 DTMEQIFKDEDYS
-304 QYKEGDNYNLYVN
+304 QYQNDDGSYNLSVN
-317 LMGYARLKQQLN
+317 LMGYARIKQQLQTRDDNGN
-329 ALDSKGN
+329 A
-336 VIVNWD
+336 VVNWD
-342 YIGYAIIYMA
+342 YIGYAIIYMT

-394 AQAFDM
+394 AQAFDA
-400 WLKEYSYNLLLQ
+400 WLKEYAYNLLLQ

-447 EQLLRKFFG
+447 EKLLRKFFG
-456 FEKSAI
+456 FNKSEV

-475 AMNALHKLGRIGPPP
+475 AMNALNKLGKIGPPL
-490 PPKGIG
+490 PPKGSG
-496 KGQEKDDNKINFADR
+496 KGQEQQENKINFADR
-511 EADTK
+511 GADTK
-516 QSNDDLYSD
+516 QSNDELYAD
-525 AFGGATGN
+525 AFGGTAGDDSTVKLADNKASAELN
-533 NNVAEASSNGSG
+533 NNGREEIPIVQGQAQIPGLEDTQSLDGSIPDENKQNGAGETNNEPRLANQNSSN
-545 EDGTTVRFNGQQ
+545 EEVALKNN
-557 PTAEESLPS
+557 AE
-566 GYAQGENE
+566 
-574 TVRFN
+574 
-579 DQQPD
+579 
-584 SEESLPSGY
+584 
-593 TQRESGL
+593 RE
-600 YVPYNE
+600 
-606 PIEIESGN
+606 
-614 EQDKFDADSN
+614 
-624 YEFKTPRLV
+624 
-633 TWASNKVENGKD
+633 
-645 GIEDRLN
+645 N
-652 NTRGRIS
+652 NTIKLKKPTRWQRFKNSTGGKRTI
-659 DWAAK
+659 AGMK
-664 TPKTRLGR
+664 TAGHYLG
-672 NAKRFVIRGAKGTGA
+672 NIGEKM
-687 IAQTAAH
+687 
-694 YTGKALTSVGRK
+694 
-706 VPRMVAKATVA
+706 PRMVAKAATA
-717 TAMGTVG
+717 TAMGPVG
-724 VAAGLASGNLNNA
+724 VAAGLASGDLSKA
-737 FTYGAAAAKIG
+737 VTYGAAAAKIG
-748 SNLGDTATTATE
+748 SNLGDTATTAAE
-760 NLTKSAMQ
+760 NLTKSAM
-768 SSENV
+768 EAPGNI
-773 RQTYME
+773 RQRYME
-779 NRYSKDELKQK
+779 NRYDKDELEQKQ
-790 KNEELD
+790 NELLD
-796 RAWRKDKDTINKYK
+796 KTWRQDKETIEMYK
-810 EKFGSDR
+810 EKFGTDK
-817 EENGNRAWE
+817 EENGKRAWE
-826 NAMDNAL
+826 NAMDNAK
-833 EYRRKGITDDKAIM
+833 EYRKMGITDDKAIM
-847 AAMKLDGLAD
+847 AAMKLDGLSD
-857 SSKTSKERMALAKA
+857 DNKTSKERMALAKA

-895 DKIKQV
+895 DKVKQV
-901 KSNIRKMNKM
+901 KKNIRKMNKM

>member
-81 KEGATAFWAGLA
+81 KQGATPWIIGGIAVLGAVLLGGGPLLA
-93 AGAATIVGLILAPVT
+93 AAAFVVVGK
-108 LGASAVLVAGAIVG
+108 
-122 VSVGVITSKM
+122 ITADS
-132 LPDDWYFP
+132 LPDDWFFP

-170 DQVKSSDSN
+170 DEVTTSSSD
-179 KLEYTKKEDH
+179 KLEYTKKEEH

-197 KVLAPQISKWYTAIR
+197 KVLAPQIANWYTAIR

-275 MLNSNNEMIKF
+275 MLNSNNEKIVF
-286 QIQDK
+286 QITDK
-291 DAMKQIFGDEDYS
+291 DTMEQIFKDEDYS
-304 QYKEGDNYNLYVN
+304 QYQNDDGSYNLSVN
-317 LMGYARLKQQLN
+317 LMGYARIKQQLQTRDDNGN
-329 ALDSKGN
+329 A
-336 VIVNWD
+336 VVNWD
-342 YIGYAIIYMA
+342 YIGYAIIYMT

-394 AQAFDM
+394 AQAFDA
-400 WLKEYSYNLLLQ
+400 WLKEYAYNLLLQ

-447 EQLLRKFFG
+447 EKLLRKFFG
-456 FEKSAI
+456 FNKSEV

-475 AMNALHKLGRIGPPP
+475 AMNALNKLGKIGPPL
-490 PPKGIG
+490 PPKGSG
-496 KGQEKDDNKINFADR
+496 KGQEQQENKINFADR
-511 EADTK
+511 GADTK
-516 QSNDDLYSD
+516 QSNDELYAD
-525 AFGGATGN
+525 AFGGTAGDDSTVKLADNKASAELN
-533 NNVAEASSNGSG
+533 NNGREEIPIVQGQAQIPGLEDTQSLDGSIPDENKQNGAGETNNEPRLANQNSSN
-545 EDGTTVRFNGQQ
+545 EEVALKNN
-557 PTAEESLPS
+557 AE
-566 GYAQGENE
+566 
-574 TVRFN
+574 
-579 DQQPD
+579 
-584 SEESLPSGY
+584 
-593 TQRESGL
+593 RE
-600 YVPYNE
+600 
-606 PIEIESGN
+606 
-614 EQDKFDADSN
+614 
-624 YEFKTPRLV
+624 
-633 TWASNKVENGKD
+633 
-645 GIEDRLN
+645 N
-652 NTRGRIS
+652 NTIKLKKPTRWQRFKNSTGGKRTI
-659 DWAAK
+659 AGMK
-664 TPKTRLGR
+664 TAGHYLG
-672 NAKRFVIRGAKGTGA
+672 NIGEKM
-687 IAQTAAH
+687 
-694 YTGKALTSVGRK
+694 
-706 VPRMVAKATVA
+706 PRMVAKAATA

-724 VAAGLASGNLNNA
+724 VAAGLASGDLSKA
-737 FTYGAAAAKIG
+737 VTYGAAAAKIG
-748 SNLGDTATTATE
+748 SNLGDTATTAAE
-760 NLTKSAMQ
+760 NLTKSAM
-768 SSENV
+768 EAPGNI
-773 RQTYME
+773 RQRYME
-779 NRYSKDELKQK
+779 NRYDKDELEQKQ
-790 KNEELD
+790 NELLD
-796 RAWRKDKDTINKYK
+796 KTWRQDKETIEMYK
-810 EKFGSDR
+810 EKFGTDK
-817 EENGNRAWE
+817 EENGKRAWE
-826 NAMDNAL
+826 NAMDNAK
-833 EYRRKGITDDKAIM
+833 EYRKMGITDDKAIM
-847 AAMKLDGLAD
+847 AAMKLDGLSD
-857 SSKTSKERMALAKA
+857 DNKTSKERMALAKA

-895 DKIKQV
+895 DKVKQV
-901 KSNIRKMNKM
+901 KKNIRKMNKM

>member
-75 SNIHIQ
+75 SNIHIT
-81 KEGATAFWAGLA
+81 KEGLTAVWVGLA
-93 AGAATIVGLILAPVT
+93 AGAAVVVGLILSPLT
-108 LGASAVLVAGAIVG
+108 LGASAVVAAGVVSAVG
-122 VSVGVITSKM
+122 VGLITSKM
-132 LPDDWYFP
+132 LPDDWFFP

-170 DQVKSSDSN
+170 DEVTTSSSD
-179 KLEYTKKEDH
+179 KLEYTKKDEH

-197 KVLAPQISKWYTAIR
+197 KVLAPQIAKWYTAIR

-286 QIQDK
+286 QIQDEE
-291 DAMKQIFGDEDYS
+291 AMKQIFGDEDYS
-304 QYKEGDNYNLYVN
+304 QYKEGDSYNLYVN

-329 ALDSKGN
+329 TLDANGN
-336 VIVNWD
+336 VVVNWD
-342 YIGYAIIYMA
+342 YIGYAIIYMT

-358 MFLVIYLKRVIYMA
+358 MFLIIYLKRVIYMA

-394 AQAFDM
+394 AQAFDA

-447 EQLLRKFFG
+447 EKLLRKFFG

-475 AMNALHKLGRIGPPP
+475 AMNALNKLGKIGPPP
-490 PPKGIG
+490 PPKGPG
-496 KGQEKDDNKINFADR
+496 QGQEQQEKKINFADR
-511 EADTK
+511 GADTK
-516 QSNDDLYSD
+516 QSNDELYAD
-525 AFGGATGN
+525 AFGGAAGDDSTVK
-533 NNVAEASSNGSG
+533 VADNNGSAELNSDG
-545 EDGTTVRFNGQQ
+545 REEIPRVQGQAQIPGLEDTQ
-557 PTAEESLPS
+557 ALEESLP
-566 GYAQGENE
+566 
-574 TVRFN
+574 V
-579 DQQPD
+579 
-584 SEESLPSGY
+584 
-593 TQRESGL
+593 
-600 YVPYNE
+600 
-606 PIEIESGN
+606 
-614 EQDKFDADSN
+614 EQEKFDADSN
-624 YEFKTPRLV
+624 YEFNTPRLV
-633 TWASNKVENGKD
+633 NVAKDKIDNLKNGAED
-645 GIEDRLN
+645 GIN
-652 NTRGRIS
+652 GVKGRIS
-659 DWAAK
+659 NWAAK
-664 TPKTRLGR
+664 TPKTRKGR
-672 NAKRFVIRGAKGTGA
+672 NAKRLLIRGAKGAGA
-687 IAQTAAH
+687 LAGTAAH
-694 YTGKALTSVGRK
+694 YTGKALTDMGRK
-706 VPRMVAKATVA
+706 APRMVAKAATA

-748 SNLGDTATTATE
+748 SNVGDTATTVISNAG
-760 NLTKSAMQ
+760 KSAVDGLENQIMQ
-768 SSENV
+768 
-773 RQTYME
+773 R
-779 NRYSKDELKQK
+779 RYSSDQLEAKQ
-790 KNEELD
+790 NEQLD
-796 RAWRKDKDTINKYK
+796 KAWRNDEETIEMYK
-810 EKFGSDR
+810 EKFGTDK
-817 EENGNRAWE
+817 EDNGKRAWE
-826 NAMDNAL
+826 NAMDNAK
-833 EYRRKGITDDKAIM
+833 EYRKMGITDDKAIM
-847 AAMKLDGLAD
+847 AAMKLDGLSD
-857 SSKTSKERMALAKA
+857 DNKTSKERMALAKA

-895 DKIKQV
+895 DKVKQIK
-901 KSNIRKMNKM
+901 KNIRKMNKM

>member
-75 SNIHIQ
+75 SNIHIT
-81 KEGATAFWAGLA
+81 KEGLTAVWVGLA
-93 AGAATIVGLILAPVT
+93 AGAAVVVGLILSPFT
-108 LGASAVLVAGAIVG
+108 LGASAVAAAGVAATVG
-122 VSVGVITSKM
+122 VGLITSKM
-132 LPDDWYFP
+132 LPDDWFFP

-150 ADQVPALH
+150 ADQIPALH

-170 DQVKSSDSN
+170 DEVTTSSSD
-179 KLEYTKKEDH
+179 KLEYTKKDEH

-197 KVLAPQISKWYTAIR
+197 KVLAPQIAKWYTAIR

-286 QIQDK
+286 QIQDE

-304 QYKEGDNYNLYVN
+304 QYKEGDSYNLYVN

-329 ALDSKGN
+329 TLDANGN
-336 VIVNWD
+336 VVVNWD
-342 YIGYAIIYMA
+342 YIGYAIIYMT

-358 MFLVIYLKRVIYMA
+358 MFLIIYLKRVIYMA

-394 AQAFDM
+394 AQAFDA
-400 WLKEYSYNLLLQ
+400 WLKEYAYNLLLQ

-419 TMLIGSVMDLAAN
+419 TMLIGSVMDLATN

-447 EQLLRKFFG
+447 EKLLRKFFG
-456 FEKSAI
+456 FNKSEV

-475 AMNALHKLGRIGPPP
+475 AMNALNKLGKIGPPP
-490 PPKGIG
+490 PPKGPG
-496 KGQEKDDNKINFADR
+496 KGQEQQEKKINFADR
-511 EADTK
+511 GADTN
-516 QSNDDLYSD
+516 QSADELYAD
-525 AFGGATGN
+525 AFGGTAGDDSTVK
-533 NNVAEASSNGSG
+533 VADNNGSAELNSDG
-545 EDGTTVRFNGQQ
+545 REEIPRVQGQAQIPGLEDTQ
-557 PTAEESLPS
+557 ALEESLP
-566 GYAQGENE
+566 
-574 TVRFN
+574 V
-579 DQQPD
+579 
-584 SEESLPSGY
+584 
-593 TQRESGL
+593 
-600 YVPYNE
+600 
-606 PIEIESGN
+606 
-614 EQDKFDADSN
+614 EQEKFDADSN
-624 YEFKTPRLV
+624 YEFNTPRLV
-633 TWASNKVENGKD
+633 NVAKDKIDNLKNGAED
-645 GIEDRLN
+645 GIN
-652 NTRGRIS
+652 GVKGRIS
-659 DWAAK
+659 NWAAK
-664 TPKTRLGR
+664 TPKTRKGR
-672 NAKRFVIRGAKGTGA
+672 NAKRLLIRGAKGAGA
-687 IAQTAAH
+687 LAGTAAH
-694 YTGKALTSVGRK
+694 YTGKALTDMGRK
-706 VPRMVAKATVA
+706 APRMVAKAATA

-748 SNLGDTATTATE
+748 SNVGDTATTVISNAG
-760 NLTKSAMQ
+760 KSAVDGLENQIMQ
-768 SSENV
+768 
-773 RQTYME
+773 R
-779 NRYSKDELKQK
+779 RYSSDQLEAKQ
-790 KNEELD
+790 NEQLD
-796 RAWRKDKDTINKYK
+796 KAWRNDEETIEMYK
-810 EKFGSDR
+810 EKFGTDK
-817 EENGNRAWE
+817 EDNGKRAWE
-826 NAMDNAL
+826 NAMDNAK
-833 EYRRKGITDDKAIM
+833 EYRKMGITDDKAIM
-847 AAMKLDGLAD
+847 AAMKLDGLSD
-857 SSKTSKERMALAKA
+857 DNKTSKERMALAKA

-895 DKIKQV
+895 DKVKQIK
-901 KSNIRKMNKM
+901 KNIRKMNKM

>member
-75 SNIHIQ
+75 SNIHIT
-81 KEGATAFWAGLA
+81 KEGLTAVWAGLA
-93 AGAATIVGLILAPVT
+93 AGAAVVVGLILSPLT
-108 LGASAVLVAGAIVG
+108 LGASAVVAAGVVSAVG
-122 VSVGVITSKM
+122 VGLITSKM
-132 LPDDWYFP
+132 LPDDWFFP

-150 ADQVPALH
+150 ADQIPALH

-170 DQVKSSDSN
+170 DEVTTSSSD
-179 KLEYTKKEDH
+179 KLEYTKKYEH

-197 KVLAPQISKWYTAIR
+197 KVLAPQIAKWYTAIR

-286 QIQDK
+286 QIQDE

-304 QYKEGDNYNLYVN
+304 QYKEGDSYNLYVN

-329 ALDSKGN
+329 TLDANGN
-336 VIVNWD
+336 VVVNWD
-342 YIGYAIIYMA
+342 YIGYAIIYMT

-358 MFLVIYLKRVIYMA
+358 LFLVIYLKRVIYMA

-394 AQAFDM
+394 AQAFDA
-400 WLKEYSYNLLLQ
+400 WLKEYAYNLLLQ

-447 EQLLRKFFG
+447 EKLLRKFFG
-456 FEKSAI
+456 FNKSEV

-475 AMNALHKLGRIGPPP
+475 AMNALNKLGKIGPPP
-490 PPKGIG
+490 PPKGLG
-496 KGQEKDDNKINFADR
+496 KGQEQQESKINFADR
-511 EADTK
+511 GADTK
-516 QSNDDLYSD
+516 QSNDELYAD
-525 AFGGATGN
+525 AFGGAAGDDSTVKVADNDGSAELNSDGREEIPRVQGQAQIPGLEDTQSLDGSIPDENKQNGAGETN
-533 NNVAEASSNGSG
+533 NEPRLANQNSSN
-545 EDGTTVRFNGQQ
+545 EEVALKNN
-557 PTAEESLPS
+557 AE
-566 GYAQGENE
+566 
-574 TVRFN
+574 
-579 DQQPD
+579 
-584 SEESLPSGY
+584 
-593 TQRESGL
+593 RE
-600 YVPYNE
+600 
-606 PIEIESGN
+606 
-614 EQDKFDADSN
+614 
-624 YEFKTPRLV
+624 
-633 TWASNKVENGKD
+633 
-645 GIEDRLN
+645 N
-652 NTRGRIS
+652 NTIKLKKPTRWQRFKNSTGGKRTI
-659 DWAAK
+659 AGMK
-664 TPKTRLGR
+664 TAGHYLG
-672 NAKRFVIRGAKGTGA
+672 NIGEKM
-687 IAQTAAH
+687 
-694 YTGKALTSVGRK
+694 
-706 VPRMVAKATVA
+706 PRMVAKAATA

-724 VAAGLASGNLNNA
+724 VAAGLASGDLSKA
-737 FTYGAAAAKIG
+737 VTYGAAAAKIG
-748 SNLGDTATTATE
+748 SNLGDTATTAAE
-760 NLTKSAMQ
+760 NLTKSAM
-768 SSENV
+768 EAPGNI
-773 RQTYME
+773 RQRYME
-779 NRYSKDELKQK
+779 NRYDKDELEQKQ
-790 KNEELD
+790 NELLD
-796 RAWRKDKDTINKYK
+796 KAWRQDKETIEMYK
-810 EKFGSDR
+810 EKFGTDR
-817 EENGNRAWE
+817 EDNGKRAWE
-826 NAMDNAL
+826 NAMDNAK
-833 EYRRKGITDDKAIM
+833 EYRKMGITDDKAIM
-847 AAMKLDGLAD
+847 AAMKLDGLSD
-857 SSKTSKERMALAKA
+857 DNKTSKERMALAKA

-895 DKIKQV
+895 DKVKQV
-901 KSNIRKMNKM
+901 KKNIRKMNKM

>member
-47 LEPLINLITSLGEGI
+47 LGPLIDLITTLGEGV

-75 SNIHIQ
+75 SNIHIENQ
-81 KEGATAFWAGLA
+81 GGIPWAAGILAGLTVGLGIILSPLTMGASGVLATSMATA
-93 AGAATIVGLILAPVT
+93 IV
-108 LGASAVLVAGAIVG
+108 VG
-122 VSVGVITSKM
+122 VLTSKA
-132 LPDDWYFP
+132 LPDDWFFP

-170 DQVKSSDSN
+170 DEVKTSDSG
-179 KLEYTKKEDH
+179 KLEYTKKWEY

-197 KVLAPQISKWYTAIR
+197 KVLAPQIAKWYTAIR

-286 QIQDK
+286 QVQDEEV
-291 DAMKQIFGDEDYS
+291 MKKIFGDEDYS

-317 LMGYARLKQQLN
+317 LMGYARIKQQLQTRDDN
-329 ALDSKGN
+329 GN
-336 VIVNWD
+336 VVVNWD
-342 YIGYAIIYMA
+342 YIGYAIIYMT

-358 MFLVIYLKRVIYMA
+358 MFLIIYLKRVIYMA

-394 AQAFDM
+394 AQAFDA
-400 WLKEYSYNLLLQ
+400 WLKEYAYNLLLQ

-447 EQLLRKFFG
+447 EKLLRKFFG

-475 AMNALHKLGRIGPPP
+475 AMNALNKLGKIGPPP
-490 PPKGIG
+490 PPKGPG
-496 KGQEKDDNKINFADR
+496 KGQEQQEKKINFADR
-511 EADTK
+511 GADTN
-516 QSNDDLYSD
+516 QSNDELYAD
-525 AFGGATGN
+525 AFGGTAEDDSTVKVADNNASAELN
-533 NNVAEASSNGSG
+533 NNGREEIPRVQGQAQIPGLEDNQPLDGSIPDENKQNGAGETNNEPKLANQNSSN
-545 EDGTTVRFNGQQ
+545 EEVALKNNAERENNTIKLKKPTRWQRFKNSTGGKR
-557 PTAEESLPS
+557 TIA
-566 GYAQGENE
+566 G
-574 TVRFN
+574 
-579 DQQPD
+579 
-584 SEESLPSGY
+584 
-593 TQRESGL
+593 
-600 YVPYNE
+600 
-606 PIEIESGN
+606 
-614 EQDKFDADSN
+614 
-624 YEFKTPRLV
+624 FKTAGHYV
-633 TWASNKVENGKD
+633 G
-645 GIEDRLN
+645 
-652 NTRGRIS
+652 
-659 DWAAK
+659 
-664 TPKTRLGR
+664 
-672 NAKRFVIRGAKGTGA
+672 NA
-687 IAQTAAH
+687 
-694 YTGKALTSVGRK
+694 GRK
-706 VPRMVAKATVA
+706 MPRMVAKAAMA
-717 TAMGTVG
+717 TAVGTVG
-724 VAAGLASGNLNNA
+724 VAAGLASGDLSNA

-748 SNLGDTATTATE
+748 SNLGDTATTAAE
-760 NLTKSAMQ
+760 NLAKSAMQ
-768 SSENV
+768 GPNNI
-773 RQTYME
+773 RQRYME
-779 NRYSKDELKQK
+779 NRYDKDELERKQ
-790 KNEELD
+790 NELSD
-796 RAWRKDKDTINKYK
+796 NAWRNDKETIGMYK
-810 EKFGSDR
+810 EKFGTDR
-817 EENGNRAWE
+817 EDNGKRAWE
-826 NAMDNAL
+826 NAMDNAK
-833 EYRRKGITDDKAIM
+833 EYRKMGITDDKAIM
-847 AAMKLDGLAD
+847 AAMKLDGLSD
-857 SSKTSKERMALAKA
+857 DNKTSKERMALAKA

-895 DKIKQV
+895 DKVKQV
-901 KSNIRKMNKM
+901 MKNIRKMNKI